1 MGRAG
6 AGGRSS
12 GTEAA
17 AAEAAG
23 KGGELRAAGRGGGG
37 ASPGAASEKGEPRT
51 TPSSPRSAG
60 AAVARPSR
68 AAAAMHDAFE
78 HVPILE
84 KLPLQIDCLA
94 AWGEPPPASRPETP
108 PALLGSPSLGPLGCG
123 GGAAAAGR
131 PGVRGARPLRRRRK
145 PVVCISSD
153 FYFLNALRAWFG
165 SSLCALVFSKCR
177 DCGVGP
183 VG

>member
-1 MGRAG
+1 MCHRVAEEKFRTSTHRSYFTVLIWFLQAIQVTFCLHSLPTVTVIARRQNNRRTLKPHFGLDPTPHAYCGSPQCPGRGGRHGGAGLRRAG

-60 AAVARPSR
+60 AA
-68 AAAAMHDAFE
+68 
-78 HVPILE
+78 
-84 KLPLQIDCLA
+84 
-94 AWGEPPPASRPETP
+94 
-108 PALLGSPSLGPLGCG
+108 
-123 GGAAAAGR
+123 AAG
-131 PGVRGARPLRRRRK
+131 P
-145 PVVCISSD
+145 
-153 FYFLNALRAWFG
+153 N
-165 SSLCALVFSKCR
+165 
-177 DCGVGP
+177 
-183 VG
+183 